1 MTTTKRGKLYI
12 ETDGNNKHTITFEP
26 INNTV
31 WMNKAELVELFG
43 VYIQTI
49 NSHIEAI
56 YKTKAFREEDT
67 SKYDL
72 YVSGNRI
79 KYDMREFNLEVII
92 ALAFRI
98 DSWQAKVFR
107 GWIINKLLNCNSIV
121 EYPLSGEEQNHLL
134 N

>member
-1 MTTTKRGKLYI
+1 MTTIDKGKLQL
-12 ETDGNNKHTITFEP
+12 ETDDNNKHTIIFEP
-26 INNTV
+26 LNGTV

-98 DSWQAKVFR
+98 DSWQARVLRDWVICKMIR
-107 GWIINKLLNCNSIV
+107 SNSIV
-121 EYPLSGEEQNHLL
+121 GYPLSDEEQNHLL

>member
-1 MTTTKRGKLYI
+1 MTTRKRGKLYI

-31 WMNKAELVELFG
+31 WMNKAQLVELFG

-49 NSHIEAI
+49 NSHIEAV

-79 KYDMREFNLEVII
+79 KYDMREFTLEIII

-98 DSWQAKVFR
+98 DSWQAKVLREWIMASFIR
-107 GWIINKLLNCNSIV
+107 GNLAVDYLLLDSK
-121 EYPLSGEEQNHLL
+121 QNFAL

>member
-1 MTTTKRGKLYI
+1 MTTAEKGKLQI
-12 ETDGNNKHTITFEP
+12 EIDDNNKHTIIFEP
-26 INNTV
+26 VNGTV
-31 WMNKAELVELFG
+31 WINKAELVELFS

-49 NSHIEAI
+49 NSHIEAV

-79 KYDMREFNLEVII
+79 KYDMREFNLEIII

-98 DSWQAKVFR
+98 DSWQAMVLREWF
-107 GWIINKLLNCNSIV
+107 INKMLQGNSIV
-121 EYPLSGEEQNHLL
+121 GYPLLSGEQDYISN
-134 N
+134 

>member
-1 MTTTKRGKLYI
+1 MTTTERGKLRLK
-12 ETDGNNKHTITFEP
+12 TDDNNKHTIIFEP
-26 INNTV
+26 INGTV

-49 NSHIEAI
+49 NSHIEAM
-56 YKTKAFREEDT
+56 YRTKAFREEDT

-79 KYDMREFNLEVII
+79 KCDMREFNLEIII

-98 DSWQAKVFR
+98 DSWQAKVLREWF
-107 GWIINKLLNCNSIV
+107 INKMLQGNSIV
-121 EYPLSGEEQNHLL
+121 GYPLLGGEQNYMS

>member
-1 MTTTKRGKLYI
+1 MTTTKRSKLYI

-49 NSHIEAI
+49 NAHIEAI

-79 KYDMREFNLEVII
+79 KYDMREFNLEIII

-98 DSWQAKVFR
+98 DSWQARVLR
-107 GWIINKLLNCNSIV
+107 EWVISEMIRSNSIV

>member
-1 MTTTKRGKLYI
+1 MTIIERGKLQI
-12 ETDGNNKHTITFEP
+12 ETDDNNKHTITFEP
-26 INNTV
+26 VNATV
-31 WMNKAELVELFG
+31 WMNKAQLVELFG

-49 NSHIEAI
+49 NGHIEAI
-56 YKTKAFREEDT
+56 YKTKAFREEET

-79 KYDMREFNLEVII
+79 KYDMREFNLEIII

-98 DSWQAKVFR
+98 DSWQARVLR
-107 GWIINKLLNCNSIV
+107 EWVINKMIRGNSIV
-121 EYPLSGEEQNHLL
+121 GYPLSGGEQNHLL

>member
-1 MTTTKRGKLYI
+1 MISTERGKLQL
-12 ETDGNNKHTITFEP
+12 ETDDNNKHIIIFEP
-26 INNTV
+26 VNGTV
-31 WMNKAELVELFG
+31 WMNKVELVELFG

-49 NSHIEAI
+49 NSHIEAV

-79 KYDMREFNLEVII
+79 KYDMREFNLEII
-92 ALAFRI
+92 ITLAFRI
-98 DSWQAKVFR
+98 DSWQARVLR
-107 GWIINKLLNCNSIV
+107 EWVINKMIRGNSMV
-121 EYPLSGEEQNHLL
+121 EYPLSGEEQDHLL